1 MPYYLTSDEELLLAS
16 NNKELVEKM
25 RSYTNFCQ
33 TMRVKEYMQMVAKLV
48 SNIDGKS
55 VRTDN
60 ENDFVADLLKT
71 GNLKK
76 MSAQQAKSHIRKGMR

>member
-1 MPYYLTSDEELLLAS
+1 MAYYLTSDEELLQAS

-33 TMRVKEYMQMVAKLV
+33 TMTVKQYMDMVAKLV

-55 VRTDN
+55 IRTDN
-60 ENDFVADLLKT
+60 ENNFVADLLKT

>member
-1 MPYYLTSDEELLLAS
+1 MPYYLTSDEELLQAS

-33 TMRVKEYMQMVAKLV
+33 TMYIKEYMEMVAKLV

-55 VRTDN
+55 IRTDN
-60 ENDFVADLLKT
+60 ENNFVADLLKT
-71 GNLKK
+71 GNVKR
-76 MSAQQAKSHIRKGMR
+76 MSPKQAKAHIRKGMR

>member
-1 MPYYLTSDEELLLAS
+1 MAYYLTSDEELLQAS

-33 TMRVKEYMQMVAKLV
+33 TMTVKQYMDMVAKLV
-48 SNIDGKS
+48 SNIEGKS
-55 VRTDN
+55 IRTDN
-60 ENDFVADLLKT
+60 ENNFVADLLKT

-76 MSAQQAKSHIRKGMR
+76 MSASQAKSHIRKGMR

>member
-1 MPYYLTSDEELLLAS
+1 MAYYLTSDEELLQAS

-33 TMRVKEYMQMVAKLV
+33 TMTVKQYMDMVAKLV
-48 SNIDGKS
+48 SNIKGKS
-55 VRTDN
+55 IRTDN
-60 ENDFVADLLKT
+60 ENNFVADLLKT

-76 MSAQQAKSHIRKGMR
+76 MSASQAKSHIRKGMR

>member
-1 MPYYLTSDEELLLAS
+1 MAYYLTSDEELLQAS

-33 TMRVKEYMQMVAKLV
+33 TMTVKQYMEMVSKLV
-48 SNIDGKS
+48 SNIEGKS
-55 VRTDN
+55 IRTDN
-60 ENDFVADLLKT
+60 ENNFVADLLKT

-76 MSAQQAKSHIRKGMR
+76 MSASQAKSHIRKGMR

>member
-1 MPYYLTSDEELLLAS
+1 MAYYLTSDEELLQAS

-33 TMRVKEYMQMVAKLV
+33 TMTVKQYMDMVAKLV

-55 VRTDN
+55 IRTDN
-60 ENDFVADLLKT
+60 ENNFVADLLKT

-76 MSAQQAKSHIRKGMR
+76 MSAQKAKSHIRKGMR